1 MKSAKSTNSKKP
13 RSEAIKRKFLN
24 DSSDESPPSKKSKS
38 EPDGEKK
45 GNKTRKQIK
54 LPGQPKR
61 AMSSYFL
68 WMNANRDEIKKDNP
82 TLGIGAIAKKSGEL
96 WKALSDKSVSAFKLH
111 SSIFEQFFI

>member
-1 MKSAKSTNSKKP
+1 MKSAKSTNSKKS
-13 RSEAIKRKFLN
+13 RSEATKRKFLN

-45 GNKTRKQIK
+45 ERKTRKQIK

-96 WKALSDKSVSAFKLH
+96 WKALTDKSVSTFDR
-111 SSIFEQFFI
+111 